1 MAFTELN
8 VNGARV
14 SNVGTPT
21 ENTDAANKQ
30 YVDDKAGLP
39 NCVKI
44 MNTNGKTAMSYI
56 LQSTNS
62 FIRIIP
68 AEINED
74 YVLYAV
80 DIYWFT
86 NPADFVIAPFLSAP
100 IQSGE
105 MLLADV
111 ITHDLMD
118 ESKVEFNAS
127 SGEISIKANYEIVI
141 WTQGQ

>member
-1 MAFTELN
+1 MILRGISTPVQGEDA
-8 VNGARV
+8 VNK
-14 SNVGTPT
+14 
-21 ENTDAANKQ
+21 E
-30 YVDDKAGLP
+30 YVDEKAGLP

-44 MNTNGKTAMSYI
+44 MNTNGETAKSFI
-56 LQSTNS
+56 LPRTNS

-74 YVLYAV
+74 YVLYAL

-86 NPADFVIAPFLSAP
+86 NPAAFVIAPFLSAP

-111 ITHDLMD
+111 INHDLMD

-127 SGEISIKANYEIVI
+127 SGEIRIKANGVFGTGYLKLNI
-141 WTQGQ
+141 